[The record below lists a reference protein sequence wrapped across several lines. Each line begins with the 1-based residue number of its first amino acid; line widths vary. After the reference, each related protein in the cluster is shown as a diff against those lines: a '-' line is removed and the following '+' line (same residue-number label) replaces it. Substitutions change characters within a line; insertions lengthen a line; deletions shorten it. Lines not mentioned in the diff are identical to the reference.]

1 MLRVLLVVFVL
12 CPIIG
17 LSQKPI
23 ELKSKFFGIYE
34 GKISSFLMDSGKDL
48 LSVEESPITIEIKAD
63 AIFFAIGSNK
73 KSGIYTV
80 LFEADKY
87 FLLDCKIN
95 GQLAN
100 ERVVVFKK
108 GKKISRD
115 GLYPQP
121 NTILLKS
128 KN

>member
-1 MLRVLLVVFVL
+1 MMRLLLVVFVL
-12 CPIIG
+12 VPIIG

-23 ELKSKFFGIYE
+23 ELKSKFFGVYE
-34 GKISSFLMDSGKDL
+34 GKIASFLMDSGKDL
-48 LSVEESPITIEIKAD
+48 LSVEESPITIEIAEET
-63 AIFFAIGSNK
+63 ILFAIGSNK

>member
-1 MLRVLLVVFVL
+1 
-12 CPIIG
+12 
-17 LSQKPI
+17 
-23 ELKSKFFGIYE
+23 
-34 GKISSFLMDSGKDL
+34 
-48 LSVEESPITIEIKAD
+48 
-63 AIFFAIGSNK
+63 
-73 KSGIYTV
+73 
-80 LFEADKY
+80 
-87 FLLDCKIN
+87 LLDCKIN

>member
-1 MLRVLLVVFVL
+1 MMRLLLVLFVVV
-12 CPIIG
+12 PIIG

-23 ELKSKFFGIYE
+23 ELKSKFLGVYE
-34 GKISSFLMDSGKDL
+34 GKIPSFLMDSGKDL
-48 LSVEESPITIEIKAD
+48 LTVEESPITIEITEEG
-63 AIFFAIGSNK
+63 ILLAIGSNK
-73 KSGIYTV
+73 ITGKYTV
-80 LFEADKY
+80 MFEADKY

-108 GKKISRD
+108 GKMISRD

-121 NTILLKS
+121 NTILLKT

>member
-1 MLRVLLVVFVL
+1 MMRLLLFVFVFV
-12 CPIIG
+12 PIIG

-23 ELKSKFFGIYE
+23 ELKSKYLGVYE

-48 LSVEESPITIEIKAD
+48 LTVEESPITIEIAKET
-63 AIFFAIGSNK
+63 ILFAIGSNK

-80 LFEADKY
+80 LFEAEKY

-100 ERVVVFKK
+100 ERVIVFKK

-115 GLYPQP
+115 GLFPQP
-121 NTILLKS
+121 STILLKS
-128 KN
+128 KD

>member
-17 LSQKPI
+17 LSQTPI

-48 LSVEESPITIEIKAD
+48 LSVEESPITIEITAE

-80 LFEADKY
+80 LFEAEKY

>member
-1 MLRVLLVVFVL
+1 MMRLLLVVFFLV
-12 CPIIG
+12 PIIG

-23 ELKSKFFGIYE
+23 ELKSKFLGVYE

-48 LSVEESPITIEIKAD
+48 LTVEESPITIEIAEET
-63 AIFFAIGSNK
+63 ILFAIGSNK

-80 LFEADKY
+80 MFEADKY

-121 NTILLKS
+121 NTILLK
-128 KN
+128 N

>member
-1 MLRVLLVVFVL
+1 MMRLLLVLFVVV
-12 CPIIG
+12 PIIG

-23 ELKSKFFGIYE
+23 ELKSKFLGIYE
-34 GKISSFLMDSGKDL
+34 GKIPSFLMDSGKDL
-48 LSVEESPITIEIKAD
+48 LTVEESPITIEITEEG
-63 AIFFAIGSNK
+63 ILLAIGSNK
-73 KSGIYTV
+73 ITGKYTV
-80 LFEADKY
+80 MFEADKY

-108 GKKISRD
+108 GKMISRD

-121 NTILLKS
+121 NTILLKT

>member
-1 MLRVLLVVFVL
+1 MMRLLLLVFVL
-12 CPIIG
+12 VPIIG
-17 LSQKPI
+17 SSQKPI
-23 ELKSKFFGIYE
+23 ELKSKFLGIYE

-48 LSVEESPITIEIKAD
+48 LSVEESSITIQITAE

>member
-1 MLRVLLVVFVL
+1 MMRVLLVVFVL
-12 CPIIG
+12 LPIIG

-23 ELKSKFFGIYE
+23 ELKSKFLGVYE

-48 LSVEESPITIEIKAD
+48 LSVDESPITIEIKAD
-63 AIFFAIGSNK
+63 AIFFAVGSNK